1 MGLTDKELAL
11 RWWNR
16 LSPKERDFYMD
27 KYLPSFTEKNLTQ
40 AEIFWVWGKQQA
52 LSCPKIG

>member
-1 MGLTDKELAL
+1 MELTDRELAL

-16 LSPKERDFYMD
+16 LSIKEKDFYME
-27 KYLPSFTEKNLTQ
+27 KYLPSFTEKNLTN

-52 LSCPKIG
+52 L